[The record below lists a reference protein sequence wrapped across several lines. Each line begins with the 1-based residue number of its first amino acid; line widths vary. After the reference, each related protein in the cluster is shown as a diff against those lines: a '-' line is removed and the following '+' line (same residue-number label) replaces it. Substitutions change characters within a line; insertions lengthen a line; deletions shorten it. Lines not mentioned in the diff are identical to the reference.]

1 MSRYGSVAISGPTSL
16 VTRIV
21 QGAEPGD
28 LQDRANAAIASL
40 PAGYVVVGLT
50 LAGAGDGATFTVT
63 VEAGLAQDATG
74 GFLSPPTVTC
84 FLASEAEALLLAR
97 QPAGPQVG
105 GVFADTQVAGASK
118 GTRFMGM
125 VVNGSVAGGA
135 APLPIVAVDGS
146 DTTPGFLANKLVPG
160 ANVAFSVLSPG
171 GNEQLLVDV
180 FPLVH
185 QAFFGQGFPA
195 INVLVPGNSGT
206 AVVHSLPFTPTG
218 SFILWMMRFIGNVQG
233 TIPAGVG
240 GAELQPI
247 VGGVFQPNGEGIHQY
262 SDTELSTL
270 ANNTVEAWGVTA
282 VTPGTPITLDAQ
294 CRHNAAGGSAACV
307 YRVTT
312 VQVFAM
318 DIGT

>member
-1 MSRYGSVAISGPTSL
+1 MSRYGSVTISSPTSV

-21 QGAEPGD
+21 QSAEPGD
-28 LQDRANAAIASL
+28 LQDRTNAAISSL
-40 PAGYVVVGLT
+40 PAGYIVVGLT
-50 LAGAGDGATFTVT
+50 LAGAGDGHTFTVT

-74 GFLSPPTVTC
+74 GFLSPPAVTC

-146 DTTPGFLANKLVPG
+146 DTTPGFLTSKLAPG
-160 ANVAFSVLSPG
+160 ANVSFTVLNPG
-171 GNEQLLVDV
+171 GNEQLLVDAAS
-180 FPLVH
+180 LTH

-195 INVLVPGNSGT
+195 INSLVPGNNGT
-206 AVVHSLPFTPTG
+206 ATVHSLPFIPTG
-218 SFILWMMRFIGNVQG
+218 PFIFWMMRFIGNVQG
-233 TIPAGVG
+233 VIPVGSG
-240 GAELQPI
+240 GAELQPF
-247 VGGVFQPNGEGIHQY
+247 VNGVFQPNGQGVHQY
-262 SDTELSTL
+262 SDTEPSTL
-270 ANNTVEAWGVTA
+270 ANNTVEAWGVAA
-282 VTPGTPITLDAQ
+282 VVPNALINLDAQ
-294 CRHNAAGGSAACV
+294 CVHHAAGGSAACI

-318 DIGT
+318 DLGV